1 MTKAEKAWFRKTL
14 GIIDRQLKTHS
25 RELKGHGGS
34 LVILGNM
41 ITELETTIKN
51 LKHVVEETQRQQRRG
66 SDPQPPR
73 ASGTMKVA
81 NVITKRETPRKS
93 IRPSR

>member
-14 GIIDRQLKTHS
+14 NIIDRK
-25 RELKGHGGS
+25 LKGHGGS
-34 LVILGNM
+34 LVILGNQ

-51 LKHVVEETQRQQRRG
+51 LKLVVEETQNQQRRSSG
-66 SDPQPPR
+66 KDSPSQR

-81 NVITKRETPRKS
+81 NVTTKPAAPKS
-93 IRPSR
+93 IRSIRPPR